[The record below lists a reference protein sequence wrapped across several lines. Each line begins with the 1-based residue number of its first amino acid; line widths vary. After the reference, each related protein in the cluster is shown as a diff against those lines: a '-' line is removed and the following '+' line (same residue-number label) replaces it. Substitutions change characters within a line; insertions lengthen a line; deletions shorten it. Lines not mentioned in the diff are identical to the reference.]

1 MKYLIISLL
10 KSKLLHQHLFTFS
23 QKVTFSL
30 NVNIKFDETTQNPSG
45 SPNVIHFSL
54 NRNQTHRFS
63 TFVLESN
70 ALRHSFPVFFSFNV

>member
-30 NVNIKFDETTQNPSG
+30 NVNIKFDETTQNPVRFAQRD
-45 SPNVIHFSL
+45 PSL
-54 NRNQTHRFS
+54 FKK
-63 TFVLESN
+63 ESDT
-70 ALRHSFPVFFSFNV
+70 PVFHFCVEK